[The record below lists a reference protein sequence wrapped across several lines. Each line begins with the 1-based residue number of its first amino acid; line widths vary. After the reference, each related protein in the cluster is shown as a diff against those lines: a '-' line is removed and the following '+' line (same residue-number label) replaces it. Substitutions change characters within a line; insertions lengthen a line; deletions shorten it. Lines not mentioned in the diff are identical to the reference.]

1 MKFSCEKSQLI
12 SAIGISGKVASSKSS
27 VAALEGLLLEAQE
40 HLQITGYDL
49 KTGIQTKV
57 PAEVSVPGKL
67 VLNARLFGEIIRK
80 LPEDIV
86 EIQVDENN
94 MATIT
99 CGPSNFNIMGIGAE
113 DYPALPVVD
122 RENSFSVP
130 QKTMKQ
136 MISQTIF
143 AVSDN
148 ESRPIHTGSLF
159 EIEENTLTIVSV
171 DGYRLALR
179 KEKLENQIT
188 STEKSFVVPG
198 NALNEVE
205 KISSESDE
213 MIEISVDAKHILFTI
228 GEIIV
233 VSRRLEGEFLNYKQ
247 AIPQGNKINL
257 TADKR
262 LFMDAVD
269 RVSLMISEKLKT
281 PVRCIFSDGN
291 VELLTNTALGKARD
305 MFPVTGDGE
314 NLEIGFN
321 NRFLLEA
328 LKAAPASKVNIS
340 LGTSVSPCVIS
351 DAEGSDN
358 FTYLVLPVRLQAG
371 V

>member
-1 MKFSCEKSQLI
+1 MKFSCEKAQLLTAISI
-12 SAIGISGKVASSKSS
+12 SAKVASSKSA
-27 VAALEGLLLEAQE
+27 VAALEGLLLEASDN
-40 HLQITGYDL
+40 LQITGYDL
-49 KTGIQTKV
+49 KTGIKTQV
-57 PAEVSVPGKL
+57 AAEIITAGKL
-67 VLNARLFGEIIRK
+67 VLNARLFSEIIRK

-86 EIQVDENN
+86 EIEVDENY
-94 MATIT
+94 MANIT
-99 CGPSNFNIMGIGAE
+99 CGQSKFNIMGIAAE
-113 DYPALPVVD
+113 DYPALPLVD
-122 RENSFSVP
+122 EENSFTIA
-130 QKTMKQ
+130 QKTLKQ
-136 MISQTIF
+136 MIAQTSF
-143 AVSDN
+143 AISDN

-179 KEKLENQIT
+179 KETLENIT
-188 STEKSFVVPG
+188 LSEKTFVVPG

-205 KISSESDE
+205 KIASESDDE
-213 MIEISVDAKHILFTI
+213 LKISIDAKHILFTI

-247 AIPQGNKINL
+247 AIPETNKINL

-269 RVSLMISEKLKT
+269 RVSLMISEKLKS
-281 PVRCIFSDGN
+281 PVRCIFQDGK

-305 MFPVTGDGE
+305 MFPIAGDGE

-321 NRFLLEA
+321 NKFLLEA
-328 LKAAPASKVNIS
+328 LKAAPASEVKVS
-340 LGTSVSPCVIS
+340 LGTSVSPCIIRAA
-351 DAEGSDN
+351 DGSDS

-371 V
+371 A